1 MQIDII
7 EEYARKIRGLVID
20 SVFRAQSGHPGGS
33 LSCADILA
41 VLYGS
46 VLRIDPY
53 KADFT
58 ERDRFVL
65 SKGHAAP
72 AYYAALALRGY
83 FSPQLL
89 MRLRRL
95 DGSLQGHP
103 SMNGT
108 PGVDMSTGS
117 LGQGLSAAVG
127 MALYAKAEQ
136 LGYHTFCLT
145 GDGEL
150 QEGQLWEAAMT
161 APHYRLSNL
170 TLLVDR
176 NGLQIDGETDDVMN
190 LLSIE
195 EKLKSFGW
203 HVWTADGH
211 SITDIYNAMQRAL
224 KMEDRPSAI
233 VFQTIK
239 GKGVSYMEN
248 QAQWHGAAPNEQQ
261 HRQALAEL
269 GFSESGVECYAVN
282 T

>member
-1 MQIDII
+1 MQMKHI
-7 EEYARKIRGLVID
+7 EEYARKMRGLVID

-46 VLRIDPY
+46 VLRINPRQADDP
-53 KADFT
+53 

-83 FSPQLL
+83 FSPLL
-89 MRLRRL
+89 LKSLRRL
-95 DGSLQGHP
+95 EGSLQGHP
-103 SMNGT
+103 SMNNT

-127 MALYAKAEQ
+127 MALYAKAEKM
-136 LGYHTFCLT
+136 GYRSYCLT

-150 QEGQLWEAAMT
+150 QEGQFWEAAMT
-161 APHYRLSNL
+161 ASHYRLSNL
-170 TLLVDR
+170 TLMVDS
-176 NGLQIDGETDDVMN
+176 NGLQIDGETGAVMD

-195 EKLKSFGW
+195 DKLKSFGW
-203 HVWTADGH
+203 QVWTADGH
-211 SITDIYNAMQRAL
+211 NIREIHGALHRAV
-224 KMEDRPSAI
+224 KTEDRPSAI
-233 VFQTIK
+233 VFQTVK

-248 QAQWHGAAPNEQQ
+248 QVQWHGAAPDEQQ
-261 HRQALAEL
+261 HRQALMEL
-269 GFSESGVECYAVN
+269 GFSESGEECYAID